1 MKRPSKFIN
10 INTKVLI
17 FVLTV
22 FCVFSIILSSI
33 FSNYSKPAKIVSG
46 SNSICEIAALN
57 KPSVL
62 IPLSANASRGDQIL
76 NAKSFEKQG
85 FCEVIDEDTMTTDVL
100 LDTIKKVY
108 DNRADY
114 IESMRVSG
122 LSNGVDTIISLI
134 KDVTL

>member
-1 MKRPSKFIN
+1 M
-10 INTKVLI
+10 
-17 FVLTV
+17 
-22 FCVFSIILSSI
+22 
-33 FSNYSKPAKIVSG
+33 
-46 SNSICEIAALN
+46 
-57 KPSVL
+57 
-62 IPLSANASRGDQIL
+62 SANASRGDQIL

-100 LDTIKKVY
+100 LDTIKNVY

-134 KDVTL
+134 KDVTFIIKIPNLKGFHPHEFAHTLVKCLLFEHHYK

>member
-1 MKRPSKFIN
+1 MDY
-10 INTKVLI
+10 V
-17 FVLTV
+17 
-22 FCVFSIILSSI
+22 
-33 FSNYSKPAKIVSG
+33 KIVKNNNKNTVLKYLFNERQFPG
-46 SNSICEIAALN
+46 AAWVTVTKTDFIKTQKIYFTEGIKAEDVDWLLN
-57 KPSVL
+57 VF
-62 IPLSANASRGDQIL
+62 L

>member
-1 MKRPSKFIN
+1 MTNHIHHQQHLCVATVPLFNQLALSDQQ
-10 INTKVLI
+10 KVESLVRHHR
-17 FVLTV
+17 F
-22 FCVFSIILSSI
+22 
-33 FSNYSKPAKIVSG
+33 
-46 SNSICEIAALN
+46 
-57 KPSVL
+57 
-62 IPLSANASRGDQIL
+62 SRGDQIL

>member
-1 MKRPSKFIN
+1 M
-10 INTKVLI
+10 
-17 FVLTV
+17 
-22 FCVFSIILSSI
+22 
-33 FSNYSKPAKIVSG
+33 
-46 SNSICEIAALN
+46 
-57 KPSVL
+57 
-62 IPLSANASRGDQIL
+62 SANASRGDQIL

-134 KDVTL
+134 KDVTLFALYKKAVEFNQPLFLHLITHIYIFI